1 MSVSDI
7 IALISLV
14 IAIQI
19 ILMYFYQKGID
30 SILEKQ
36 NKDIDQILINK
47 HLLKNN
53 HEIFIGA
60 LSEFSSMQ
68 RLYGSLIVRLS
79 EHTDL
84 SNSEKISSEIGR
96 YDYLLEKS
104 IHEVNIFSAEE
115 VRCQSASRALAEEY
129 GDLYSLELMQKC
141 NEEIYRNQN
150 PDLQASI
157 MSLKKRVSMKLAEK

>member
-1 MSVSDI
+1 MSVSEI
-7 IALISLV
+7 ISLISLV
-14 IAIQI
+14 IAIQV

-30 SILEKQ
+30 KILDKQ

-60 LSEFSSMQ
+60 LSELSSMQ
-68 RLYGSLIVRLS
+68 RLYGSLIVRIS
-79 EHTDL
+79 KHTNL
-84 SNSEKISSEIGR
+84 PNSGKISSEIGD

-115 VRCQSASRALAEEY
+115 VRLQSASRALAEEY

-141 NEEIYRNQN
+141 NEEIYSNKN

-157 MSLKKRVSMKLAEK
+157 ILLKKRISIKLSEK